1 MFKYTH
7 IAITMM
13 LTIVMVSGC
22 LNFLEG
28 SVVSITDH
36 EFPPYEKPPVEQI
49 VVADYEEF
57 KAVLLDLIYTHEVSA
72 QILCHNFDGEDVQ
85 SEVMRASEE
94 IMFEHPVGAYAVA
107 DFTVTTAKVMSSFE
121 VDIEIEFKRTAEQIG
136 SIINASTSRYLM
148 TQLLNIMSEHREEA
162 AIRTSMMLSEE
173 EIFEQIREIYYQ
185 NPRRIVM
192 LPIVAVEIFP
202 KEAELTV
209 GEDDPLPSGDEFFTG
224 DDDTFPAETAAPPVE
239 SGTIQ
244 STWVDRI
251 YEIKFSY
258 VESPS
263 ILQVYRDNLA
273 LYVRQ
278 NAERALGETDAEILL
293 SLVYNL
299 MASTE
304 FDEGTARTISIHGAQ
319 NFAATA
325 SGALVRGLAVGE
337 GFAMAFK
344 ALCDE
349 LRFDCRVVLGYID
362 DRVHAWNIVSLD
374 GDYYHID
381 VAMCVVNGLETAFL
395 KSDTD
400 FEELYSWDRDN
411 TVRCEGTLTLEDI
424 VGTEV
429 PDDDVPD
436 DADIPDDEIVP
447 DDDAVPDDIPVVD
460 D

>member
-1 MFKYTH
+1 
-7 IAITMM
+7 
-13 LTIVMVSGC
+13 
-22 LNFLEG
+22 
-28 SVVSITDH
+28 VSITDH
-36 EFPPYEKPPVEQI
+36 DFPPYERPPVEQI

-57 KAVLLDLIYTHEVSA
+57 KAALLNLIITHEVSA
-72 QILCHNFDGEDVQ
+72 QILYHSFDGEDVQ
-85 SEVMRASEE
+85 AEVMRASEE
-94 IMFEHPVGAYAVA
+94 IMNEHPVGAYAVA
-107 DFTVTTAKVMSSFE
+107 DITVNTTKVISNFE
-121 VDIEIEFKRTAEQIG
+121 VDVEIEFKRTSEQVG
-136 SIINASTSRYLM
+136 SIINASTSRYMM
-148 TQLLNIMSEHREEA
+148 TQLLTIMSEHREEA
-162 AIRTSMMLSEE
+162 AIRTSMILSEE

-202 KEAELTV
+202 KEAEPAPDEDEPPLNDDELLS
-209 GEDDPLPSGDEFFTG
+209 GEDETLPV
-224 DDDTFPAETAAPPVE
+224 ETEAPPVE
-239 SGTIQ
+239 SAAVQNILA
-244 STWVDRI
+244 DRI

-263 ILQVYRDNLA
+263 ILQVYRENLA

-278 NAERALGETDAEILL
+278 NAERAFGDTDAEILL
-293 SLVYNL
+293 SLVGNL

-304 FDEGTARTISIHGAQ
+304 FDEGTAMTISIHGAQ

-362 DRVHAWNIVSLD
+362 DRVHAWNIVTLD

-395 KSDTD
+395 KSDVD
-400 FEELYSWDRDN
+400 FEELYAWDREN
-411 TVRCEGTLTLEDI
+411 TVRCEGMLTLEDI
-424 VGTEV
+424 VGSEE
-429 PDDDVPD
+429 
-436 DADIPDDEIVP
+436 PDDENEPDSENEPEDVNEP
-447 DDDAVPDDIPVVD
+447 DDGQIEEEP
-460 D
+460 